1 MTEQQQSEA
10 RRVALASLAVRAMAG
25 DTSWACVALRERAEF
40 GFIPYRTWANL
51 TPMERN
57 FLGVVNQTTAS
68 QLMRMRE

>member
-10 RRVALASLAVRAMAG
+10 RRAALAALAVRAMAG
-25 DTSWACVALRERAEF
+25 DPAWASVALRERAEL
-40 GFIPYRTWANL
+40 GIIPYKTWANL

-57 FLGVVNQTTAS
+57 FLGVVNQTTAR